1 MKIRRDLLTAAVL
14 LPMLLTVGC
23 AGGDGSTSRTKSYQ
37 NDGYLGM
44 SNTNPSLPLTP
55 TYHTYEVDTR
65 MMRDA
70 VMPIAGVRN
79 VRIVMNG
86 ANASVKVITAK
97 GLSEQ
102 ETERIRSE
110 AAQALQH
117 AVPRYDFKVTTRSE

>member
-1 MKIRRDLLTAAVL
+1 MKIRPGLLTAAVL
-14 LPMLLTVGC
+14 LPMLLTAGC
-23 AGGDGSTSRTKSYQ
+23 GGGDGTSRTKSYQ

-44 SNTNPSLPLTP
+44 TNTNPSLPLTP

-70 VMPIAGVRN
+70 VTPIAGVRN

-86 ANASVKVITAK
+86 ANASVRVITAK

-102 ETERIRSE
+102 ENERIRSE

-117 AVPRYDFKVTTRSE
+117 AVPRYNFKVTTRSE